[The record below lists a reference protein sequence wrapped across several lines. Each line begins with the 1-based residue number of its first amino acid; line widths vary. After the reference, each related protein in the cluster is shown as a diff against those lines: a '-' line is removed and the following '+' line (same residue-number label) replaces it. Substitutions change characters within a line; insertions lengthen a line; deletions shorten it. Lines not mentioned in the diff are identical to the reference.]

1 MNPLIIALLAI
12 MVTSLVGVLMTYRFA
27 ASWLAHNTQT
37 VTLFISG
44 VLLVSGF
51 SMFREAIHLGGWL
64 IGVLSLFLGMIIF
77 FLMHRL
83 FPEGHSH
90 SHTDRVSQKSAWR
103 MLLGDAL
110 HNIGD
115 GIVIAT
121 AFMIDV
127 RIGIT
132 ATLGI
137 FMHEVLQE
145 ISEFFILK
153 KFGYSTRKALLINFV
168 VSSTIILGAGIAYV
182 FGSSYTMQALL
193 LGTSSGLFLF
203 VVLHD
208 IRPFSLGHKKES
220 VAVGHIFWFVAGA
233 LLLFGIQQVLPHE
246 HSHEE
251 GEHTHMHD
259 HEHTDPDHM
268 HTEDIHH
275 EEPIAEQYEHMHEHE
290 HEHDHNHE

>member
-1 MNPLIIALLAI
+1 MNPLIITLLVI
-12 MVTSLVGVLMTYRFA
+12 MATSLVGVLVTYRFA
-27 ASWLAHNTQT
+27 ASWLARHTRP

-64 IGVLSLFLGMIIF
+64 IGILSLFLGILIF
-77 FLMHRL
+77 FLMHHL

-90 SHTDRVSQKSAWR
+90 SHTDRVSHKGAWR

-153 KFGYSTRKALLINFV
+153 KFGYSTRKALLINFL
-168 VSSTIILGAGIAYV
+168 VSSTIVLGAGIAYV
-182 FGSSYTMQALL
+182 FGSSYKAQALL
-193 LGTSSGLFLF
+193 LGISSGLFLF

-208 IRPFSLGHKKES
+208 IRPFSLSHKKEPG
-220 VAVGHIFWFVAGA
+220 ALGHMVWFVVGA

-246 HSHEE
+246 HNHEE
-251 GEHTHMHD
+251 EGHAHMHD
-259 HEHTDPDHM
+259 HAHSHPNHIHSGSLHNEEDVAKYNI
-268 HTEDIHH
+268 TE
-275 EEPIAEQYEHMHEHE
+275 QHEHE
-290 HEHDHNHE
+290 HHHE